1 MKTIQNYDVTIL
13 GAGIAG
19 AGVAELLSSK
29 GHSCLVLEQFSEP
42 ACGTSSKSS
51 KLIHGGLRYLENF
64 EFGLVKESLEERA
77 YFVEHLPQ
85 LVQLKSFYIP
95 IYTHSFRKPWM
106 VFVGLS
112 IYSLFSWRKFS
123 SVPKS
128 NWEELD
134 IQTNNLL
141 KIYEYKDGVTDDKA
155 LTTHVLNECA
165 CTVAFNAKVEKMEDL
180 KTHCIVSYKKED
192 ASHQVTSK
200 VVINAAGPWVN
211 EVLKMCTPK
220 AEVLPID
227 LVLGSHILVDTK
239 IDRIYYIEAKD
250 KRAIFVR
257 PYHNGT
263 LIGTTEVPVSHPQA
277 HTEVPASDIPYLID
291 HFNRYFK
298 THITTANIID
308 TFAGLRVLPADN
320 KDAFKKS
327 REVQIYHDP
336 NNAPNIYSIY
346 GGKLTSFRATAR
358 KVYRKIK
365 AKL

>member
-1 MKTIQNYDVTIL
+1 MQTYNVTII

-19 AGVAELLSSK
+19 AGVAELLSAK
-29 GHSCLVLEQFSEP
+29 GYTCLVLEQFSEP

-64 EFGLVKESLEERA
+64 ELGLVKESLEERA
-77 YFVEHLPQ
+77 YLVKHLPQ

-95 IYTHSFRKPWM
+95 LYTHSKRKPWM
-106 VFVGLS
+106 VFIGLS
-112 IYSLFSWRKFS
+112 IYSLFSWKKFS

-128 NWEELD
+128 EWQSLD
-134 IQTNNLL
+134 INTKDLL
-141 KIYEYKDGVTDDKA
+141 KVYAYTDGVTDDKA
-155 LTTHVLNECA
+155 LTTYVLENCG
-165 CTVAFNAKVEKMEDL
+165 CTVKFSAKVEKIEDL
-180 KTHCIVSYKKED
+180 ESHCIVSYEKDSILQK
-192 ASHQVTSK
+192 VTST

-211 EVLKMCTPK
+211 EVLNTCTPK
-220 AEVLPID
+220 PETLGID

-239 IDRIYYIEAKD
+239 VDRIYYIEAKD

-277 HTEVPASDIPYLID
+277 HTDVPPSDIPYLID
-291 HFNRYFK
+291 HFNHYFK
-298 THITTANIID
+298 TQITTANIID
-308 TFAGLRVLPADN
+308 SFAGLRVLPSDN

-327 REVQIYHDP
+327 REVQIHHDKVY
-336 NNAPNIYSIY
+336 APNVYSIY

-358 KVYRKIK
+358 KVFKKIK
-365 AKL
+365 GKL

>member
-1 MKTIQNYDVTIL
+1 MQTYDVTII

-29 GHSCLVLEQFSEP
+29 NYSCLVLEQFSEP

-77 YFVEHLPQ
+77 YLVEHLPK

-95 IYTHSFRKPWM
+95 LYTHSFRKPWM
-106 VFVGLS
+106 VFIGLS

-123 SVPKS
+123 SIPKS
-128 NWEELD
+128 KWKDLD
-134 IQTNNLL
+134 IQTKNLL
-141 KIYEYKDGVTDDKA
+141 KVYAYKDGVTDDKA
-155 LTTHVLNECA
+155 LTTHVLNTCD
-165 CTVAFNAKVEKMEDL
+165 CTVSFNATVKKIEDF
-180 KTHCIVSYKKED
+180 KTHCIISYQKEGI
-192 ASHQVTSK
+192 SHQATSK
-200 VVINAAGPWVN
+200 VVINAAGSWVN
-211 EVLKMCTPK
+211 EVLNLCTSKP
-220 AEVLPID
+220 ETLPID
-227 LVLGSHILVDTK
+227 LVLGSHILVDTQ

-277 HTEVPASDIPYLID
+277 HTKVPASDIVYLLD
-291 HFNRYFK
+291 HFNHYFK
-298 THITTANIID
+298 TQITTANIIES
-308 TFAGLRVLPADN
+308 FAGLRVLPGDN

-327 REVQIYHDP
+327 REVQIHHDKI
-336 NNAPNIYSIY
+336 NAPNVYSIY
-346 GGKLTSFRATAR
+346 GGKLTTFRSTAR
-358 KVYRKIK
+358 KVFKKIK